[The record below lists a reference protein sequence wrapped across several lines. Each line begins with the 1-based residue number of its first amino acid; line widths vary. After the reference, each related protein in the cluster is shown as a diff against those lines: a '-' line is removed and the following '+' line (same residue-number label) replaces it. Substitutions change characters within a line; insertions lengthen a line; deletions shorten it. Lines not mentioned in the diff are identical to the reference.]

1 MKYNRQTLTTYL
13 PTYLPTYWTTIFNQ
27 MDLEEIKRSHLTE
40 KNDRIKK
47 KLAFE
52 KFYLKK

>member
-1 MKYNRQTLTTYL
+1 
-13 PTYLPTYWTTIFNQ
+13 